1 MRIFLVLI
9 GLLLTAGMA
18 MPSQAAEG
26 DTLAVIV
33 QRGQSVHQ
41 MSVAELSLI
50 FLRKKL
56 YWADGKRMQPA
67 NLPTDNVLRQHFSMR
82 VLGGLPE
89 SQTDYWNNMY
99 FNGVSPPFVLSSQEA
114 MLRFVAETPGAIGY
128 VDACKADARVK
139 VVAWIDAQGNAVAG
153 APQECA
159 VR

>member
-1 MRIFLVLI
+1 MRLFLACISLALI
-9 GLLLTAGMA
+9 VGMA
-18 MPSQAAEG
+18 LPCRAAEG
-26 DTLAVIV
+26 DLLAVIV

-41 MSVAELSLI
+41 MNTAELSLI

-67 NLPTDNVLRQHFSMR
+67 NLTTDNALRQHFSMR

-99 FNGVSPPFVLSSQEA
+99 FNGVSPPFVLASQEA

-139 VVAWIDAQGNAVAG
+139 VVAWIDAQGNTVSG
-153 APQECA
+153 PPPECA
-159 VR
+159 AK

>member
-1 MRIFLVLI
+1 MRFFLALI
-9 GLLLTAGMA
+9 SLALIAGIA
-18 MPSQAAEG
+18 LPARAAEG
-26 DTLAVIV
+26 DTLAAIV

-41 MSVAELSLI
+41 LGAAELSLI

-67 NLPTDNVLRQHFSMR
+67 NLPTDNALRQRFSLR
-82 VLGGLPE
+82 ILGGLPE

-99 FNGVSPPFVLSSQEA
+99 FNGVSPPFVLASQEA

-139 VVAWIDAQGNAVAG
+139 VVAWIDAQGNAVSG
-153 APQECA
+153 PPPDCA
-159 VR
+159 AK